1 MSTALILLDETD
13 LTALAWAARIASRL
27 GGPLVIIHPSEQGAY
42 RSRSVSG
49 PGEDVPDLAVRAIA
63 MLPDA
68 GAGDGRV
75 YVCRGP
81 DPRRTVLHAMHDLGV
96 KRLVV
101 RTNIGDRGETA
112 VARSIVRAAPV
123 DVIMVDPGA
132 MGDRLP
138 ERVLVPQTDG
148 GATFALRLAVRV
160 LGDAACPVVAIPD
173 PQRLGRSRRV
183 VSRVQA
189 SMPAG
194 LRDALQQGT
203 ESTSLEEGI
212 ASSVSPGDLVLFDAE
227 HSRRV
232 SKLLGGVKQLR
243 KERADVPFT
252 VALTRSADGAGPGR
266 LQRAMERTRL
276 YAPQLSREERKDLYT
291 RLEAGGRVSTDFVMM
306 LMLSA
311 AIASLGLIQSS
322 AAVVIGAMLV
332 APLMTPLVAMGMAIV
347 QGNMAMFRESRRA
360 MLIGTVGALA
370 VSAAVG
376 ALSPWSELSAEV
388 VARGTP
394 NPFDLGIA
402 FFSGI
407 AAAYAMARPGLAGT
421 LVGVAIAVALVPPLA
436 AVGIA
441 LAKWNLEVVYGAS
454 VLFITNLLAITIG
467 AALVFRFFG
476 VRVLGGEATMPR
488 WARIAIALIMVGVAL
503 TLAPLTMN
511 LGSQTHQDA
520 DRDYSRPLNSD
531 LREAIR
537 SRVAEET
544 GVEIVFMA
552 HSEIEEGFDILVAL
566 LCEDDVTSDLREDI
580 LAMIREDAGED
591 VATRVLLMQAG
602 GVTERE

>member
-1 MSTALILLDETD
+1 MSTALVLLDEPD
-13 LTALAWAARIASRL
+13 LSALAWAARIASRL
-27 GGPLVIIHPSEQGAY
+27 GGPLVVIHPSEQGSY
-42 RSRSVSG
+42 RFRAVSG
-49 PGEDVPDLAVRAIA
+49 SGDDVPDLAIRATEL
-63 MLPDA
+63 LPDA

-81 DPRRTVLHAMHDLGV
+81 DTRRTVLHAMHDLEV

-101 RTNIGDRGETA
+101 RTSIGDRGENA
-112 VARSIVRAAPV
+112 LVRSIVRAAPA
-123 DVIMVDPGA
+123 DVIMIDPGE

-138 ERVLVPQTDG
+138 ERVIVPQTDG
-148 GATFALRLAVRV
+148 GAAFALRLAVRV
-160 LGDAACPVVAIPD
+160 LGDASCPVVAVPD
-173 PQRLGRSRRV
+173 PDRLGRSRRV

-194 LRDALQQGT
+194 LRDALEEGP
-203 ESTSLEEGI
+203 EATSLEEGI
-212 ASSVSPGDLVLFDAE
+212 ASSVAPGDLVLFDAE

-232 SKLLGGVKQLR
+232 SKLLGGIKQLR
-243 KERADVPFT
+243 KEKADVPFT
-252 VALTRSADGAGPGR
+252 VALTRSADAAGPGR
-266 LQRAMERTRL
+266 LERAMERTRL
-276 YAPQLSREERKDLYT
+276 YAPQLSREERKELYT

-370 VSAAVG
+370 VSVAIG
-376 ALSPWSELSAEV
+376 LLSPWSELSAEV
-388 VARGTP
+388 SARGTP
-394 NPFDLGIA
+394 NPFDLAIA

-436 AVGIA
+436 GVGIA
-441 LAKWNLEVVYGAS
+441 LSKWNLEVVYGAS

-488 WARIAIALIMVGVAL
+488 WARITIALIMAGVAL

-511 LGSQTHQDA
+511 LGSQTQMGV
-520 DRDYSRPLNSD
+520 DREYSRPLNVD
-531 LREAIR
+531 LRDAIR
-537 SRVAEET
+537 ARVAEEA
-544 GVEIVFMA
+544 GVDIVFMA
-552 HSEIEEGFDILVAL
+552 HSEIEGGFGVVVAL
-566 LCEDDVTSDLREDI
+566 LCERGVTSNLRDD
-580 LAMIREDAGED
+580 IREMVRQD
-591 VATRVLLMQAG
+591 VGDEMEIRVLLMQAG
-602 GVTERE
+602 AVTE